1 MHDHH
6 HPEQAA
12 DQFSE
17 VCAMSIIRLH
27 RTIREVRSAQDAGA
41 PLAPVERRTQ
51 WVLCHRHAGGN
62 GREQRR
68 VRVELPATAPF
79 AEWHPRTIKTG
90 VLFQI

>member
-1 MHDHH
+1 
-6 HPEQAA
+6 
-12 DQFSE
+12 
-17 VCAMSIIRLH
+17 MSIIRLH